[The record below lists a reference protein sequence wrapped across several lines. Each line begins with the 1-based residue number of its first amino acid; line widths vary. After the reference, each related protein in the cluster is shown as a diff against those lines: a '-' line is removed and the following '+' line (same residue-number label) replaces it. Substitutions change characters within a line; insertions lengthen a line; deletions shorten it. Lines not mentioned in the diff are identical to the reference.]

1 MQSRTGRTAIDQTV
15 GARSTAGWFLS
26 VVTSGE
32 DSLIRST
39 LRALL
44 APRRAIPIL
53 LVSAPL
59 VVVQAHWSHPGSA
72 PWLGIAMC
80 GAFVVVAPISWRVL
94 FPEGIDLRHGM
105 IRVLIFCTAYAEHA
119 VQAFAE
125 GAVDYL
131 LKPVE
136 VARLQKALDRARLQ
150 RQGHNS
156 HPHELERLA
165 VPTRQGIV
173 LLHPREISHAELGDD
188 ELVTIHTTSAAYLT
202 DFSLQELEKKL
213 PRSFERVHRRVLL
226 NLESVARLEPTE
238 TGGFVARTHSGQT
251 VIVSRQAAR
260 NLRNRLG
267 LR

>member
-1 MQSRTGRTAIDQTV
+1 MSEPLRVLVADDEMMARKRLVRLLGAIPEVQLC
-15 GARSTAGWFLS
+15 GECA
-26 VVTSGE
+26 SGGE
-32 DSLIRST
+32 VLERIRS
-39 LRALL
+39 ADIDVVLL
-44 APRRAIPIL
+44 DINMEGLSGMEA
-53 LVSAPL
+53 
-59 VVVQAHWSHPGSA
+59 VQLMPADRPY
-72 PWLGIAMC
+72 I
-80 GAFVVVAPISWRVL
+80 
-94 FPEGIDLRHGM
+94 
-105 IRVLIFCTAYAEHA
+105 IFCTAYAEHA

-136 VARLQKALDRARLQ
+136 AARLQKALDRARLQ
-150 RQGHNS
+150 RQGHPS
-156 HPHELERLA
+156 QPHELERLA

-173 LLHPREISHAELGDD
+173 LLHPRDISHAELGDD
-188 ELVTIHTTSAAYLT
+188 ELVTIHTASGAYLT

-213 PRSFERVHRRVLL
+213 PGCFERVHRRVLL